1 MLSVDAV
8 CNHVT
13 GIRVI
18 TVPTCSESG
27 KSVSE
32 SRSTDSRAREL
43 IETHP
48 KLRNWNVIWYI
59 AVTNMIRSS
68 HDVTVS
74 WEAAHLLHGRSK
86 NVSV

>member
-48 KLRNWNVIWYI
+48 KLRHWNVIWYV

-68 HDVTVS
+68 HDVTVL
-74 WEAAHLLHGRSK
+74 AGKLHIYCMDGAK
-86 NVSV
+86 M